1 MAKIRNKAE
10 FEAWLNDKPREWA
23 QALSARIALRV
34 LPFIYSPKIRFDLTK
49 AVCRALFI
57 SACARSYPHA
67 EMTQAAA
74 DAAADAAAYAAA
86 DAAADAAAYAA
97 AYAAADAA
105 AYAADAAADAAAY
118 AARAAAAAYAAA
130 YAADA
135 AAAAYAA
142 DAAAYAAY
150 AADIWESI
158 ESDAIWLEGQ
168 TSDEAIKLAQA
179 LMNRPLWPSDVSK
192 DILENWG
199 RLKSQL
205 LGANQDWDIW
215 VDWYENRLTGGPI
228 AFSLLP
234 IPYDTVT
241 PEIAT
246 ETNEFWER
254 DPAII
259 NAEIKAR
266 LLAAVTP
273 PLPHR
278 PVASVKPIWRNDI
291 LVQDDGVT
299 SQASKEDIEAM
310 QAALGLDFSELAED
324 LSQDA
329 NIAPKALVMMRRS
342 ADQLNQKG
350 LSRADIFRLINRL
363 IELQLYG
370 ATVREEWSPE
380 DSARYHALILQLD
393 GLLKTY
399 PEVRDYL
406 ASLPKTER
414 TVADIEALLEAEDTI
429 NVALKSNIAKPVIDP
444 SVPEAMEEAT
454 ADVLGDLGPLRKDYY
469 PKAALASVENQIS
482 GMGAVLQ
489 PLLERAQKSLMAE
502 AEGHAD
508 KTGAYSTTLLVYL
521 FNELKKVSKAV
532 AVSGASLGVI
542 HTTQIDVLI
551 NASPQ
556 LAALIAVLSFIVLG
570 TVDKKKKD
578 SDNDNDNDNDKT

>member
-105 AYAADAAADAAAY
+105 AYAADAAA
-118 AARAAAAAYAAA
+118 
-130 YAADA
+130 
-135 AAAAYAA
+135 AAYAA

-179 LMNRPLWPSDVSK
+179 LMNRPLWPSDMPEIIS
-192 DILENWG
+192 ENWG

-234 IPYDTVT
+234 IPYDEITL
-241 PEIAT
+241 EIAT

-259 NAEIKAR
+259 NADIKAR
-266 LLAAVTP
+266 LLAAVEEPDLIDPTAQAFGVNAAKKIDYAEIVDVDKIP
-273 PLPHR
+273 DDQGSFDRYDALKH
-278 PVASVKPIWRNDI
+278 SVKRLQALGRNHYYEDLAQEINELFDI
-291 LVQDDGVT
+291 LSERVTDLRVHAFWPRFKRLPLAMERHKLAGPVEMRNQDYAEYRLGEIAFQELKDMLENGYEFINSVPALKAKELQSSSPADKLKTLSSLSDVQAFILEMSGNKNITELRVNIDMKVHAEAIELYIKYGENGNTAAEAVK
-299 SQASKEDIEAM
+299 ANENFIGILLKETAK
-310 QAALGLDFSELAED
+310 GGFSETGKIIASSLWRHK
-324 LSQDA
+324 DA
-329 NIAPKALVMMRRS
+329 IMQFIAT
-342 ADQLNQKG
+342 KG
-350 LSRADIFRLINRL
+350 
-363 IELQLYG
+363 
-370 ATVREEWSPE
+370 
-380 DSARYHALILQLD
+380 
-393 GLLKTY
+393 
-399 PEVRDYL
+399 PEV
-406 ASLPKTER
+406 
-414 TVADIEALLEAEDTI
+414 VQ
-429 NVALKSNIAKPVIDP
+429 
-444 SVPEAMEEAT
+444 
-454 ADVLGDLGPLRKDYY
+454 
-469 PKAALASVENQIS
+469 KAAE
-482 GMGAVLQ
+482 
-489 PLLERAQKSLMAE
+489 
-502 AEGHAD
+502 
-508 KTGAYSTTLLVYL
+508 L
-521 FNELKKVSKAV
+521 FNII
-532 AVSGASLGVI
+532 GG
-542 HTTQIDVLI
+542 
-551 NASPQ
+551 
-556 LAALIAVLSFIVLG
+556 FIL
-570 TVDKKKKD
+570 
-578 SDNDNDNDNDKT
+578 